1 MVATLLATTD
11 ISKPVDADGNPIE
24 QDIHFSTGL
33 SSHPGKFDIVFKP
46 RSEKAMQLLADF
58 VGDRQ

>member
-11 ISKPVDADGNPIE
+11 ISKPTDENGNTIE
-24 QDIHFSTGL
+24 QPIHFSTGL
-33 SSHPGKFDIVFKP
+33 SSHPGKFDVVFTP
-46 RSEKAMQLLADF
+46 RSEKAQRLLDDF